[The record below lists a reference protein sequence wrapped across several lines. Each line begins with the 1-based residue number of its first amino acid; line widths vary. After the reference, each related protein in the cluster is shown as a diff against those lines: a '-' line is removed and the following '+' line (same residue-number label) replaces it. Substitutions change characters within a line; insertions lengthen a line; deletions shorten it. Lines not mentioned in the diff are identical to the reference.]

1 MKKYLTKISNDK
13 LIQTINRLS
22 KIKKKLR
29 SPKKESMTKSLVVT
43 DEILKESRD
52 FRLEAEV
59 VVYALMYMRDNPKSQ
74 LSEAMVA
81 GYEEWIK

>member
-13 LIQTINRLS
+13 LIQTINRLA
-22 KIKKKLR
+22 KIKRKLR
-29 SPKKESMTKSLVVT
+29 SPRKEPMTKSLIVT
-43 DEILKESRD
+43 DEILKEARD

>member
-13 LIQTINRLS
+13 LIDTINRLA
-22 KIKKKLR
+22 KIKRKLR
-29 SPKKESMTKSLVVT
+29 SPRKESMTKSLIVT

-59 VVYALMYMRDNPKSQ
+59 VGYALMYMRDNPKSQ
-74 LSEAMVA
+74 LSEAMIA